1 MYLQSSLVAL
11 LPSFFLRPLILTLY
25 DSNLQKS
32 SPPPTLKLQIFSRG
46 FGGGLSEISE
56 SKGEKKEDRVTAAR
70 VGSLKE

>member
-32 SPPPTLKLQIFSRG
+32 PPLPLKLQIFSRG

-56 SKGEKKEDRVTAAR
+56 SKGEKKEDRVRAAR

>member
-25 DSNLQKS
+25 DSNLQES
-32 SPPPTLKLQIFSRG
+32 SPLTLKLQIFSRG